1 MSKILNLLIE
11 ELMKEDLTLQEL
23 QQLAK
28 DISVSEQ
35 LIDAIRNSP
44 HIEFESVE
52 LVGNKSLNTH

>member
-28 DISVSEQ
+28 NISVSEQ

-44 HIEFESVE
+44 RIEFESVE
-52 LVGNKSLNTH
+52 LVGKKSLNTH